1 MTLRRT
7 SSQNL
12 GAKPD
17 CKSAFHHCLACVSP
31 SWLCRVERVEEKQ
44 KAPKPSRSHAEDGE
58 EEPWKETASR
68 EQERKKSSKRR
79 NKPHGQLKKSRRSS
93 RKNRGGDS
101 PLPSVAEGQEELE
114 EGEHEDVI
122 AAVLQQVSPK
132 GQQQQQQP
140 ARVPQNPLDQ
150 YALRTSHWPARAGL
164 ALIVRPVVGRM
175 YHKVED
181 LDPEESPTRVRHS
194 ASCCASVLA

>member
-1 MTLRRT
+1 M
-7 SSQNL
+7 
-12 GAKPD
+12 
-17 CKSAFHHCLACVSP
+17 
-31 SWLCRVERVEEKQ
+31 W
-44 KAPKPSRSHAEDGE
+44 
-58 EEPWKETASR
+58 SR

-181 LDPEESPTRVRHS
+181 LDPEESPTRVRHC
-194 ASCCASVLA
+194 ASCCASVVA